1 MRHQVMDAVLHSGK
15 EVCKISNRTLD
26 GLCPFWYA
34 PCKWKAERGNVLF
47 IKKTRVV
54 NGKFHKSNILYLCNK
69 KCEDKKECDRNQSV
83 L

>member
-1 MRHQVMDAVLHSGK
+1 MRHQETDAVLHSGK

-47 IKKTRVV
+47 I
-54 NGKFHKSNILYLCNK
+54 
-69 KCEDKKECDRNQSV
+69 
-83 L
+83 